1 MGKDFAFVTKIKSV
15 IHEVHSLHNINKM
28 ITWKHRQ
35 LDTDN
40 DSLLGPNE
48 IQHVVMELNQMSGL
62 CGEYLLERCNTNYDI
77 YITRKEWRLCF
88 GFNKE
93 GLIDNVNLMTG
104 YFSYCI

>member
-1 MGKDFAFVTKIKSV
+1 MGKDSPFVTKIKLMMR
-15 IHEVHSLHNINKM
+15 EVHSLHNINKM

-48 IQHVVMELNQMSGL
+48 TQQVIRELNRMSGL
-62 CGEYLLERCNTNYDI
+62 CGEYLLENCNTDHDI
-77 YITRKEWRLCF
+77 YLTRKEWRLCF

-93 GLIDNVNLMTG
+93 GLIDNPNLIPG
-104 YFSYCI
+104 YFGYCF

>member
-1 MGKDFAFVTKIKSV
+1 MSKDFAFVTKIKSV

-48 IQHVVMELNQMSGL
+48 IQHVES
-62 CGEYLLERCNTNYDI
+62 I
-77 YITRKEWRLCF
+77 YWKGAIQITTF
-88 GFNKE
+88 
-93 GLIDNVNLMTG
+93 T
-104 YFSYCI
+104 

>member
-1 MGKDFAFVTKIKSV
+1 MGKDFGFVTKIKSV

-48 IQHVVMELNQMSGL
+48 IQHVVMELNQMSSL
-62 CGEYLLERCNTNYDI
+62 CGEYLLERCNTNHDI

-93 GLIDNVNLMTG
+93 GLIDNVNLMSG